1 MLRYAVGKQDLEEL
15 LMPYSTSDIR
25 NVCLVGPSHA
35 GKTLLTE
42 ALLHAGGKISE
53 KGSIEKGT
61 TASDYTAREKEI
73 GHSQFNSVCHLD
85 HEGIHVN
92 LIDTPGYRDFYGRAL
107 SVMPATE
114 TAAVVINAQAG
125 VEMIARRMMDAAHR
139 QRMCRMI
146 IINQID
152 AEDVDVEKV
161 FKDIREAFG
170 KECLPMN
177 LPSADGKSVVDCF
190 FQPEGDETLFSSVKE
205 AHTQI
210 VDQVVEV
217 DEELMEIYLE
227 QGEELQPEQLHD
239 PFEKA
244 LREEHLVPVCFVS
257 AETGVGI
264 RQLLQIFERLM
275 PNPMEAN
282 PPTFLMGEGADA
294 EEVEVKPD
302 PDKHAIAH
310 VFMVNI
316 DTFKGRLGIFRIH
329 QGTIKAGNQ
338 LFVGDAR
345 KPFKASQLLKVNG
358 ETHSKTEVGVPGDI
372 CAVPRVDEAHYD
384 AVLHDSHD
392 EDHFHLKP
400 IRLPQ
405 PMFGLAIRP
414 KNDADAQKTSDA
426 LHVAEAEDPSLRVE
440 HNAALNEVVLRG
452 LGELH
457 LATVLQQIED
467 RHGLQIVTSLPSIAY
482 RETIRGKAEGHH
494 RHKKQTGGAGQFGE
508 VYLRVEPLPQGEGF
522 EFANAVVGGAIPY
535 QFIPAVENGVRQV
548 MKEGAMHGYPM
559 QDIKVTVYD
568 GKHHSVDSKEI
579 AFVQAGKKAFID
591 AVSKARPIVMEPIV
605 DVEFTVPSDCV
616 GGVTGDLSSMR
627 GMITGTET
635 LPDNRA
641 VVSGQAPLDELQGY
655 HSRLK
660 SLTGGDGS
668 FTMDFSH
675 YAEVPREIVERLS
688 AVGE

>member
-1 MLRYAVGKQDLEEL
+1 
-15 LMPYSTSDIR
+15 MPYSTSDIR

-161 FKDIREAFG
+161 FKDIQEAFG